1 MSEIIY
7 SQGKDMRYIDYN
19 NIRFQ
24 QIQIFLCAAE
34 CGNFTAAAE
43 RMHVTQPMVSKTIQM
58 LEQETGIILFR
69 KMHGKP
75 CLTPA
80 GREIQT
86 YWSNIL
92 DLFEM
97 SISNAQTI
105 QEVKDLPIRFGL
117 GMSSQRKDV
126 KQLLYHIRERYPDMN
141 MHLECGNMTGLLHRI
156 YQGDLD
162 LTVCSGHL
170 LPNIKSLRLSY
181 KTVSY
186 TSLAI
191 YIPKSNPLSEKEKID
206 FSELRNEEFITFSPE
221 SDPLYWNLLNEIAMK
236 AGFRPKVACYVKD
249 ELSFQ
254 INLEWGKGIVLADS
268 NTLELDHVRKVI
280 LEDTQCN
287 LLLVWKEENNNPGAR
302 KVIDLL

>member
-1 MSEIIY
+1 
-7 SQGKDMRYIDYN
+7 MRYIKYS

-34 CGNFTAAAE
+34 YGNFTAAAE
-43 RMHVTQPMVSKTIQM
+43 RMHVTQPMISKTIQI

-80 GREIQT
+80 GRELQT

-97 SISNAQTI
+97 SVYNAQTI
-105 QEVKDLPIRFGL
+105 QEVKDLPVRFGL

-126 KQLLYHIRERYPDMN
+126 KQLLFRIRTKYPDTDL
-141 MHLECGNMTGLLHRI
+141 HLECGDMLGQLYRLYRS
-156 YQGDLD
+156 DLD

-170 LPNIKSLRLSY
+170 LSNIKSLRLSC
-181 KTVSY
+181 KKVSD

-191 YIPKSNPLSEKEKID
+191 YIPKSNPLSEKKEIV
-206 FSELRNEEFITFSPE
+206 FSDLKMEEFITFSPE
-221 SDPLYWNLLNEIAMK
+221 SDPIYWNLLNEMAMK

-254 INLEWGKGIVLADS
+254 TNLEWGKGIVLADS
-268 NTLELDHVRKVI
+268 NTLDLDYARKVV
-280 LEDTQCN
+280 LRDTECN
-287 LLLVWKEENNNPGAR
+287 LLLVWKEENSNPGV
-302 KVIDLL
+302 KKIVELL

>member
-1 MSEIIY
+1 
-7 SQGKDMRYIDYN
+7 MRYIEYS

-34 CGNFTAAAE
+34 YGNFTAAAE
-43 RMHVTQPMVSKTIQM
+43 RMHVTQPMISKTIQT

-80 GREIQT
+80 GRELQT

-92 DLFEM
+92 DLFET
-97 SISNAQTI
+97 SIYNAQTI
-105 QEVKDLPIRFGL
+105 QEVRDLPVRFGL
-117 GMSSQRKDV
+117 GMSSQRKEV
-126 KQLLYHIRERYPDMN
+126 KQMLSEIRTKYPDID
-141 MHLECGNMTGLLHRI
+141 MHLECGDMLGQLYRLYRSE
-156 YQGDLD
+156 LD

-170 LPNIKSLRLSY
+170 LSNIKSLRLSC
-181 KTVSY
+181 KKVSD

-191 YIPKSNPLSEKEKID
+191 YIPKSNPLSEKEEID
-206 FSELRNEEFITFSPE
+206 FSDLKKEEFITFSPE
-221 SDPLYWNLLNEIAMK
+221 SDPIYWNLLNEMAMK

-254 INLEWGKGIVLADS
+254 INLEWGKGVVLADS
-268 NTLELDHVRKVI
+268 NTLDLDYVKKVV
-280 LEDTQCN
+280 LKDTECD
-287 LLLVWKEENNNPGAR
+287 LLLVWKEENGNPEVKKIVG
-302 KVIDLL
+302 LL

>member
-1 MSEIIY
+1 
-7 SQGKDMRYIDYN
+7 
-19 NIRFQ
+19 
-24 QIQIFLCAAE
+24 
-34 CGNFTAAAE
+34 
-43 RMHVTQPMVSKTIQM
+43 MHVTQPMISKTIQI

-80 GREIQT
+80 GRELQT

-97 SISNAQTI
+97 SVYNAQTI
-105 QEVKDLPIRFGL
+105 QEVKDLPVRFGL

-126 KQLLYHIRERYPDMN
+126 KQLLFRIRTKYPDTDL
-141 MHLECGNMTGLLHRI
+141 HLECGDMLGQLYRLYRS
-156 YQGDLD
+156 DLD

-170 LPNIKSLRLSY
+170 LSNIKSLRLSC
-181 KTVSY
+181 KKVSD

-191 YIPKSNPLSEKEKID
+191 YIPKSNPLSEKKEIV
-206 FSELRNEEFITFSPE
+206 FSDLKMEEFITFSPE
-221 SDPLYWNLLNEIAMK
+221 SDPIYWNLLNEMAMK

-254 INLEWGKGIVLADS
+254 TNLEWGKGIVLADS
-268 NTLELDHVRKVI
+268 NTLDLDYARKVV
-280 LEDTQCN
+280 LRDTECN
-287 LLLVWKEENNNPGAR
+287 LLLVWKEENSNPGV
-302 KVIDLL
+302 KKIVELL